1 MSIVQL
7 EMPDNL
13 WQFVS
18 ENARAQGYEDN
29 AAYLLAVVEK
39 LAQQQES
46 LYPHGDNPTSEQL
59 ERQKQLLL
67 ESLEGEPQVVD
78 EAWWDELHGEVLA
91 EVAAKQNGGT
101 KEMA

>member
-39 LAQQQES
+39 LAQQKES
-46 LYPHGDNPTSEQL
+46 LYPHDDKPTPEQL

-78 EAWWDELHGEVLA
+78 ETWWDELHGEILA
-91 EVAAKQNGGT
+91 DVAAKKGDAK
-101 KEMA
+101 KETA